1 MIAYILEKKNKF
13 QRATLLGCT
22 FPITLTWGG
31 GAIKVNVFDVFQ
43 RWKCRR
49 NWIFSSITR
58 MPTSV
63 VSNWPSLVAGRIS
76 KKKKKNYL
84 SSNNK
89 RKSLWLNFR
98 KVHNRISRACR
109 FTYRNCLNLVRH
121 IWSHWLQQLTVART
135 HSILFNVDFHLA
147 EVPDKQSPSIWAPNK
162 YFKAKPGLS
171 GNIFLDYYGHHNT
184 MMSKISSL
192 DLIRPFDPSFFLSL
206 SHRYI
211 QTYTHAYGHA
221 HLHVAYWV

>member
-1 MIAYILEKKNKF
+1 MLVKATKDRRLWWAMIAYILEKKNKF

-43 RWKCRR
+43 KWKCRR

-109 FTYRNCLNLVRH
+109 FTYRNCLNLVRQ
-121 IWSHWLQQLTVART
+121 IFGRTGYNSWLWHERTRFCLT
-135 HSILFNVDFHLA
+135 
-147 EVPDKQSPSIWAPNK
+147 
-162 YFKAKPGLS
+162 
-171 GNIFLDYYGHHNT
+171 
-184 MMSKISSL
+184 
-192 DLIRPFDPSFFLSL
+192 
-206 SHRYI
+206 
-211 QTYTHAYGHA
+211 
-221 HLHVAYWV
+221 